1 MERQVLFAIVV
12 MMLSTHFSY
21 SQEQQQDNKKSYND
35 SYLLFEL
42 GIVYP
47 ELEFID
53 SRGER
58 SLYSDLTN
66 ISSNRIAIGG
76 GAPIRDRLGYLFT
89 LSSNRYN
96 MRTYYTESGSDY
108 FVHYNFDYVALDGGL
123 TFRFFSPTVK
133 WSPFLKVGASYNYL
147 LSGFQE
153 MENVTID
160 LKKNEDYTNE
170 HIDLNFGLSLRRKL
184 GRFSHFWLGYNYK
197 LGWQEIEK
205 ISQQQYNINAHSATL
220 GFSITP
226 DAFKK
231 KDDDLKRVLKK
242 CNDNIDDLRAELLLL
257 LEQDADSAANEFRQ
271 FVTPD
276 ENENSPLRD
285 EIKAY
290 VGTLFPKDSLDI
302 NGDIKTVVLFPTNK
316 TNYYEI
322 FQQDLDDLIES
333 LKTNPASKITVVGY
347 ADLRGKDDSNLEL
360 SKNRAKTVINFLIN
374 NGVDAKTIVHE
385 FRGATTK
392 FDDIVLMSNR
402 RVEIFLTR

>member
-1 MERQVLFAIVV
+1 MKKQALFIIV
-12 MMLSTHFSY
+12 FSFLWGILY
-21 SQEQQQDNKKSYND
+21 SQNKDDLNKGDD

-53 SRGER
+53 SKGEQ
-58 SLYSDLTN
+58 SLNTDLTN

-76 GAPIRDRLGYLFT
+76 GGPIVNRLGYLLT
-89 LSSNRYN
+89 LSSNRYDL
-96 MRTYYTESGSDY
+96 RTYYTES
-108 FVHYNFDYVALDGGL
+108 NFDYYVHYSFDYLALDGGL
-123 TFRFFSPTVK
+123 TFRFLKPTVK

-153 MENVTID
+153 MNNLTVD

-170 HIDLNFGLSLRRKL
+170 HIDLNFGLNLRRKL

-197 LGWQEIEK
+197 LGLIENEN

-220 GFSITP
+220 GFSISP

-231 KDDDLKRVLKK
+231 KDDDLKRILKK

-257 LEQDADSAANEFRQ
+257 MEQDADTAANEFRQ

-290 VGTLFPKDSLDI
+290 VTTLFPEDSLDI
-302 NGDIKTVVLFPTNK
+302 NSDSKTVILFPTNK
-316 TNYYEI
+316 TDYYEI
-322 FQQDLDDLIES
+322 FQQDLDDLIVT
-333 LKTNPASKITVVGY
+333 LKNKAAKSIKVVGY
-347 ADLRGKDDSNLEL
+347 ADLRGYDDDNLTL

-374 NGVDAKTIVHE
+374 NGISSEIISYD

-402 RVEIFLTR
+402 RVEIFIER

>member
-1 MERQVLFAIVV
+1 MKKQALFIIV
-12 MMLSTHFSY
+12 FSFLWGILY
-21 SQEQQQDNKKSYND
+21 SQNKDDLNKGDD

-53 SRGER
+53 SKGEQ
-58 SLYSDLTN
+58 SLNTDLTN

-76 GAPIRDRLGYLFT
+76 GGPIVNRLGYLLT
-89 LSSNRYN
+89 LSSNRYDL
-96 MRTYYTESGSDY
+96 RTYYTES
-108 FVHYNFDYVALDGGL
+108 NFDYYVHYSFDYLALDGGL
-123 TFRFFSPTVK
+123 TFRFLKPTVK

-153 MENVTID
+153 MNNLTVD

-170 HIDLNFGLSLRRKL
+170 HIDLNFGLNLRRKL

-197 LGWQEIEK
+197 LGLIEDEN

-220 GFSITP
+220 GFSISP

-231 KDDDLKRVLKK
+231 KDDDLKRILKK
-242 CNDNIDDLRAELLLL
+242 CNDNIDDLRAELLLMM
-257 LEQDADSAANEFRQ
+257 EQDADTAANEFRQ

-290 VGTLFPKDSLDI
+290 VTTLFPEDSLDI
-302 NGDIKTVVLFPTNK
+302 NSDSKTVILFPTNK
-316 TNYYEI
+316 TDYYEI
-322 FQQDLDDLIES
+322 FQQDLDDLIVT
-333 LKTNPASKITVVGY
+333 LKNKAAKSIKVVGY
-347 ADLRGKDDSNLEL
+347 ADLRGYDDDNLTL

-374 NGVDAKTIVHE
+374 NGISSEIISYD

-402 RVEIFLTR
+402 RVEIFIER